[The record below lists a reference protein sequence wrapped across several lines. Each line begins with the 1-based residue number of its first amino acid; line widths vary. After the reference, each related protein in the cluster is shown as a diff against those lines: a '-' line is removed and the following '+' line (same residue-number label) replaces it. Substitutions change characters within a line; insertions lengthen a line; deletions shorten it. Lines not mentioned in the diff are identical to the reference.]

1 MYLCDESDF
10 RSCFEWWKSE
20 DEAWKSAWKS
30 AEASESDKTTE
41 LGNGQAWCVSGRR
54 VTDEY
59 YKKVWRYSI

>member
-1 MYLCDESDF
+1 MYFNDESGSGSY
-10 RSCFEWWKSE
+10 RSKGWNYE
-20 DEAWKSAWKS
+20 DEAWKS